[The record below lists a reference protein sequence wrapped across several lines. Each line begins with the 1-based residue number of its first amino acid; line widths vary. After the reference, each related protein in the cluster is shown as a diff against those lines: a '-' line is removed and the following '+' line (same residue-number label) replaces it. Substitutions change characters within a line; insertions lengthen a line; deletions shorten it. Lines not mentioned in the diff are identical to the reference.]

1 MPPLTYIEVDLNA
14 VAHNAQAIK
23 AHIGPHVHLIAVVKA
38 NAYGHGMVEVARTAL
53 QHGASW
59 LAVGR
64 VDEGIA
70 LRDAGITAPIL
81 VMGYTLPGDIEDAVV
96 RALTLTVADLAS
108 VEAVSTL
115 ARRLGR
121 IIPVHIKV
129 DTGMGRFGVLPD
141 EVLPFVARVSAL
153 SGVRIEGLFT
163 HFAVADLA
171 DKEYT
176 WHQFRVF
183 QRVRVELEAAQYQ
196 IPVYHVANSAAM
208 LDLPEMHLDAVRVGI
223 ALYGLPPSG
232 EVATT
237 VPLRPALSLK
247 SHVAR
252 VRTLPAGSSISY
264 GRTYITQRDTPVAL
278 VPVGYGDGYHRVLSN
293 RGMVLINGRR
303 APIVGRIC
311 MDQFVVDIS
320 QVGPVELNS
329 EVVLI
334 GRQGDECITAQEVA
348 TWAETINYEIVTGLS
363 PRVPRLYVGAGT

>member
-1 MPPLTYIEVDLNA
+1 MPPLTYIEVDLDA

-153 SGVRIEGLFT
+153 SGVWIEGLFT

-334 GRQGDECITAQEVA
+334 GRQGDECITAEEVA

-363 PRVPRLYVGAGT
+363 PRVPRLYVGAGV